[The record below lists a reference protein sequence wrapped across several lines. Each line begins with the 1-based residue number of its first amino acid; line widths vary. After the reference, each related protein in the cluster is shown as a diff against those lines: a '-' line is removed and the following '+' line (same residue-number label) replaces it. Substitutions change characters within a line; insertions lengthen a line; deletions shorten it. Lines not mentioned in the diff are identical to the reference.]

1 MSTVSL
7 YTGLSGLN
15 VNSRNLDVIGN
26 NIANVNTTAFKS
38 SRMLFSNTF
47 SRTFSTGS
55 APGDDSG
62 GTNPVQVGLGVMIA
76 GTQRNFSGGAFSATG
91 NSRDLAIEGDGFF
104 IVSRS
109 GSQFYTR
116 AGAFQQNAQNDLVNI
131 DGDIVQGY
139 GVDADFNIVEGTLV
153 DLNIPVGVLTL
164 AQATQNVHLA
174 GNLDA
179 DGPLPTQ
186 GSLVT
191 FDALQLIGGGFAGAG
206 SLLTSIESPPP
217 ATPGTPMFAA
227 GQTIEISGA
236 EKGGRTLPAAQLA
249 ITAST
254 TVQDFMNF
262 LTEALGINTTVGANP
277 DGSIPGVTIDA
288 ATGVISIVG
297 NTGTVNNLEIDT
309 SDLRVLDS
317 SGALVGTPLVPTEQE
332 AADGESVRTTMVV
345 FDSLGTPVTVDLSM
359 VLDSRSSSGTSWRY
373 YIESGDDTDTELVIG
388 TGLLDFDTFGQLT
401 TTTPVTMSIDR
412 DGTGAVSPLV
422 VDLEFASDTGSVT
435 ALTDVDSTL
444 AATFQDGSPIGTLA
458 GFAVGPDGVIT
469 GAFTNGLTRTLGQVA
484 LALFAN
490 PEGLVDVG
498 SNLFTAGP
506 NSGTAV
512 VTSPGQL
519 GAGRVIGG
527 ALELSNVD
535 LSQEFIN
542 MILTTTGYSA
552 SARVITTTDQLMQQL
567 LVIGR

>member
-1 MSTVSL
+1 
-7 YTGLSGLN
+7 
-15 VNSRNLDVIGN
+15 
-26 NIANVNTTAFKS
+26 
-38 SRMLFSNTF
+38 
-47 SRTFSTGS
+47 
-55 APGDDSG
+55 
-62 GTNPVQVGLGVMIA
+62 
-76 GTQRNFSGGAFSATG
+76 
-91 NSRDLAIEGDGFF
+91 
-104 IVSRS
+104 
-109 GSQFYTR
+109 
-116 AGAFQQNAQNDLVNI
+116 
-131 DGDIVQGY
+131 
-139 GVDADFNIVEGTLV
+139 
-153 DLNIPVGVLTL
+153 
-164 AQATQNVHLA
+164 
-174 GNLDA
+174 
-179 DGPLPTQ
+179 
-186 GSLVT
+186 
-191 FDALQLIGGGFAGAG
+191 
-206 SLLTSIESPPP
+206 
-217 ATPGTPMFAA
+217 MFAA
-227 GQTIEISGA
+227 GQTIELSGA